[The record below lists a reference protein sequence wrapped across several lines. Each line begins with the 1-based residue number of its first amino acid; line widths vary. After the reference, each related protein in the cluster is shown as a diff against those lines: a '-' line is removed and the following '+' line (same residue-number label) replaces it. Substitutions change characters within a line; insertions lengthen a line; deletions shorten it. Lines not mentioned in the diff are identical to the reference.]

1 MLSNANAKLSEYFS
15 KYGYKVMSFG
25 LNAIETCPF
34 RGECEKGCYATQG
47 SYKWSPVKKKRDN
60 NLRYSKLDDFIT
72 CMNYHLEQAR
82 PKRGNKE
89 LVIRIHD
96 SGDFYRQSYAN
107 KWIEIAEQNKDVHF
121 YAYTK
126 SVRYFKDNYDRLPDN
141 LKIIFSFGGKEDH
154 LIDTDKHAHCHIFS
168 DSELLK
174 KSGYE
179 DASNNDM
186 VAAFSETKR
195 IGVVY
200 HGYNSKEWST
210 DQSFNSKKV
219 VNY

>member
-1 MLSNANAKLSEYFS
+1 MLSKPNSKLSKYFS

-34 RGECEKGCYATQG
+34 ADLCKQGCYATQG
-47 SYKWSPVKKKRDN
+47 SYKWSPVRKKRED
-60 NLRYSKLDDFIT
+60 NLRYSQLNDFVYR
-72 CMNYHLEQAR
+72 MNHYIFRAR

-96 SGDFYRQSYAN
+96 SGDFYSRKYAE
-107 KWIEIAEQNKDVHF
+107 KWIEIAEQNEDVHF

-141 LKIIFSFGGKEDH
+141 LKIIFSFGGKDDH
-154 LIDTDKHAHCHIFS
+154 LIDTNKHAHCHVFS

-174 KSGYE
+174 KSDYI

-195 IGVVY
+195 IGIVY

-219 VNY
+219 VSK

>member
-1 MLSNANAKLSEYFS
+1 MLSNANAKLSKYFN

-34 RGECEKGCYATQG
+34 ADSCKQGCYATQG
-47 SYKWSPVKKKRDN
+47 SYKWTPVRKKRDN
-60 NLRYSKLDDFIT
+60 NLRYSKLDDFVYK
-72 CMNYHLEQAR
+72 MNYYLEQAR
-82 PKRGNKE
+82 PKRSDKE

-96 SGDFYRQSYAN
+96 SGDFYRQSYAD

-126 SVRYFKDNYDRLPDN
+126 SVRYFKDNYNRLPDN

-168 DSELLK
+168 DNESLNE
-174 KSGYE
+174 SGYE

-186 VAAFSETKR
+186 VAAFSKTKR
-195 IGVVY
+195 IGIIY
-200 HGYNSKEWST
+200 HGYNSKSWST
-210 DQSFNSKKV
+210 NKGA
-219 VNY
+219 

>member
-1 MLSNANAKLSEYFS
+1 MLSNANAKLSKYFD

-34 RGECEKGCYATQG
+34 RGECAKGCYATQG
-47 SYKWSPVKKKRDN
+47 SYKWSPVRKKRDN
-60 NLRYSKLDDFIT
+60 NLRYSKLDDFVYR
-72 CMNYHLEQAR
+72 MNYHLEQAR

-96 SGDFYRQSYAN
+96 SGDFYSQSYAN
-107 KWIEIAEQNKDVHF
+107 KWVEIAEQNKDVHF

-126 SVRYFKDNYDRLPDN
+126 SVRYFRDNYDKLPDN
-141 LKIIFSFGGKEDH
+141 LKIIFSFGGKDDH
-154 LIDTDKHAHCHIFS
+154 LIDTDKHAHCHIFP
-168 DSELLK
+168 DTFNLLWN
-174 KSGYE
+174 GYE

-195 IGVVY
+195 IGIIY
-200 HGYNSKEWST
+200 HGYNSKSWAT
-210 DQSFNSKKV
+210 NKGA
-219 VNY
+219 

>member
-1 MLSNANAKLSEYFS
+1 MLSKPNSKLSKYFS

-34 RGECEKGCYATQG
+34 ADSCKQGCYATQG

-72 CMNYHLEQAR
+72 RMSYHLEQAR

-96 SGDFYRQSYAN
+96 SGDFYNREYAN

-141 LKIIFSFGGKEDH
+141 LKIIFSFGGKDDH
-154 LIDTDKHAHCHIFS
+154 LIDINKHAHCHVFS

-174 KSGYE
+174 KSDYI

-195 IGVVY
+195 IGIVY

-210 DQSFNSKKV
+210 DQSFNSKKI